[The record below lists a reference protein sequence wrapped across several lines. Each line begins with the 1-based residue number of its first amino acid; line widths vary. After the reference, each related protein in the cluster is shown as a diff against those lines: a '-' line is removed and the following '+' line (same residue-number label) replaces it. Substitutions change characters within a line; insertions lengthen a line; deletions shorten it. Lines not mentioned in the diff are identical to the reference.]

1 MPISP
6 TIRQEDYANF
16 LIEANDLLQAIEQEL
31 FNLKQDRTPAQVHN
45 LMRAAHT
52 LKGAAASIELDTV
65 KSVAHVLEDVFKTLY
80 NPEVV
85 IDAEFTALLFQAY
98 ECLREPLMAEFMGTS
113 VNESDV
119 LHRSAAVLSR
129 LRTHLGSLF
138 DQEPPLPTAA
148 ELGFDLV
155 QSMFES
161 GVEQRLQNLAIAL
174 TQPSNILLKHLQSEA
189 EVFLGLAESLQL
201 KGFGEIAQA
210 TLAALTAH
218 PDRVQQ
224 IATLALADFRQG
236 QAAVL
241 GGDRTQGGTASRPLK
256 QLAHHPQK
264 TETVSNSS
272 DPIALLSLDALF
284 GDIPLEPRAV
294 EALAAP
300 VEAAIEPLSPPAS
313 LLLSPVPL
321 SPALPSPPSEPL
333 PVVRVNLEQLERLD
347 HLAGELLINQNQQTN
362 QDIQFRLGVQ
372 ELLASLRQHQRTLSE
387 LQSWSDVMG
396 EGSVAQEPAQ
406 PIARSP
412 VAPTAFD
419 ALEMDQYTDFQ
430 VLVQSA
436 LNDLVQLEM
445 VGETLEHQIRTI
457 RQTREAQKRLLTSVQ
472 DDLTT
477 ARMQPLGDVL
487 NRFPRLLQQLAATHH
502 KPVEM
507 TLSGTHVLVDKAIA
521 EKLYNPLLHLV
532 RNAFDHGIESPEHR
546 HASGKPEI
554 GQIQIH
560 AYHQGNRTLIEIW
573 DDGQGIDWQRVAA
586 QAVAIG
592 LLSPEAAKVASTA
605 QLSEFLFHA
614 GFSTATQVSD
624 LSGRGVGLDM
634 VRSQIQASKG
644 SVIVSSTPGQG
655 TCFTLS
661 LPLSIT
667 ITRLMVCQN
676 QGMTYALSTH
686 IIQQVILPKGDQLS
700 QTSSHQKVLRWQI
713 DQADRMIPVYP
724 LSELLHC
731 PDAAPSQQ
739 GTLSPVILMRSSNNI
754 WGLQVDQM
762 LGEQELV
769 IRPLGTAI
777 APPPY
782 VYGCSILGDSQL
794 TLVIDPALLLQ
805 QFRQAQPSISQ
816 PFTSSAPSL
825 ALRDAALP
833 FVPLLPQPPAHILLI
848 EDSLT
853 VRQTLARTLQERG
866 YRVSQA
872 GDGLEGFAYLQQQ
885 ADVHLII
892 SDIEMPRMNGFE
904 FLAQLRKTPDL
915 QAIPVVM
922 LTSRSSD
929 KYRQFATELGA
940 NAFMSKPYTSAEL
953 LEILDT
959 VMTASALVPAF

>member
-16 LIEANDLLQAIEQEL
+16 LIEAHDLLQAIEQEL

-119 LHRSAAVLSR
+119 LHRSATVLSR
-129 LRTHLGSLF
+129 MRTHLGALF
-138 DQEPPLPTAA
+138 DHEPPLPTSA

-174 TQPSNILLKHLQSEA
+174 TQPASNLLKHLQSEA

-201 KGFGEIAQA
+201 KGFGEIAQT

-218 PDRVQQ
+218 PDQVQQ

-241 GGDRTQGGTASRPLK
+241 RGDRTQGGTASQPLK

-264 TETVSNSS
+264 PETVSNAS

-284 GDIPLEPRAV
+284 GDIQPESRLV

-300 VEAAIEPLSPPAS
+300 VEATIEPLSLPVS
-313 LLLSPVPL
+313 LPL
-321 SPALPSPPSEPL
+321 SPASPSAPSEPL

-406 PIARSP
+406 PIARPS
-412 VAPTAFD
+412 VASTAFD
-419 ALEMDQYTDFQ
+419 ALEMDRYTDFQ

-477 ARMQPLGDVL
+477 ARMQPLGEVL

-546 HASGKPEI
+546 RASGKPEI

-592 LLSPEAAKVASTA
+592 LLSPEAAKTASTA

-644 SVIVSSTPGQG
+644 SIIVSSTPGQG

-686 IIQQVILPKGDQLS
+686 LIQQVILPKGDQLS
-700 QTSSHQKVLRWQI
+700 QTRSHQKVLRWQI
-713 DQADRMIPVYP
+713 DQVDRMIPVYP
-724 LSELLHC
+724 LSELLHYPC
-731 PDAAPSQQ
+731 SASSQQ
-739 GTLSPVILMRSSNNI
+739 GTLSPVILMRSSNSI

-805 QFRQAQPSISQ
+805 QFRQAQPSTSQ
-816 PFTSSAPSL
+816 PFTPSTPPL
-825 ALRDAALP
+825 ALRDAAHP
-833 FVPLLPQPPAHILLI
+833 FATSLPQTPAHILLI

-866 YRVSQA
+866 YRVSQV
-872 GDGLEGFAYLQQQ
+872 GDGLEGLAYLQQQ

-904 FLAQLRKTPDL
+904 FLTQLRKTPDL

-940 NAFMSKPYTSAEL
+940 NAFISKPYTSAGL